1 MPGPIKPALPAK
13 WPPRPPRP
21 AYAPKIPTIRTVSP
35 VPGPTKSTRRRSF
48 EVSRREPV
56 VGYITRGSRGDVY
69 VRALTYAARGRLRRA
84 SLGLY
89 RGSAIVWGL
98 LRGCD
103 KLLKD
108 AQNLRRPFYYIDRAY
123 VLRGGSEITTSRF
136 RVTLNRLQAGPIILR
151 PSDRW
156 EQLGLELA
164 PWRTTGEEILV
175 CPSSSAMRTFYGA
188 EADQWLADTL
198 ATLAKHTSRPIVIRQ
213 KPAVRSAGEL
223 QRALSRAWAVVTFS
237 SNIAVDA
244 ALAGVPVFTT
254 AHSAAYPVASDDLT
268 QIESPVMPDRLPW
281 CHHLAYSQFTY
292 AELGNGVAWRILHS

>member
-108 AQNLRRPFYYIDRAY
+108 AVLLHRSGVRTARWERDNHVAIPCHLEPPASRPDHLATIGPLGAT
-123 VLRGGSEITTSRF
+123 GSG
-136 RVTLNRLQAGPIILR
+136 AGPVAHYR
-151 PSDRW
+151 RGDP
-156 EQLGLELA
+156 
-164 PWRTTGEEILV
+164 
-175 CPSSSAMRTFYGA
+175 
-188 EADQWLADTL
+188 
-198 ATLAKHTSRPIVIRQ
+198 
-213 KPAVRSAGEL
+213 
-223 QRALSRAWAVVTFS
+223 
-237 SNIAVDA
+237 
-244 ALAGVPVFTT
+244 GVPV
-254 AHSAAYPVASDDLT
+254 
-268 QIESPVMPDRLPW
+268 
-281 CHHLAYSQFTY
+281 
-292 AELGNGVAWRILHS
+292 